1 MAKYARFDPRNKK
14 RNKNQISFTEKKT
27 LVNQKKNQHW
37 REYLEHEENDIS
49 SLRGKTF
56 ETV

>member
-14 RNKNQISFTEKKT
+14 QRKNENDFSSKKSSSKPKRIQ
-27 LVNQKKNQHW
+27 NWK
-37 REYLEHEENDIS
+37 EYLRNEENDIS